1 MNDRVQDI
9 YNDTEHLA
17 TALDAIKTKDDV
29 SQGVLVAVKA
39 ALYANSELAGIVS
52 DMFCEHALPYQV
64 EASSMSDDTFINQVM
79 DGLKEQGYLMINDD
93 FIDQLIITLHANVT
107 IINTMTQ
114 LAELETKML
123 GSLLP
128 TGSRQVESLKELSK
142 RIAEIAFN
150 VEDVRNDQ
158 R

>member
-1 MNDRVQDI
+1 
-9 YNDTEHLA
+9 
-17 TALDAIKTKDDV
+17 
-29 SQGVLVAVKA
+29 
-39 ALYANSELAGIVS
+39 
-52 DMFCEHALPYQV
+52 
-64 EASSMSDDTFINQVM
+64 MSDDTFINQVM
-79 DGLKEQGYLMINDD
+79 DGLKEQGVLMMPDG

-114 LAELETKML
+114 IAELETKML

-128 TGSRQVESLKELSK
+128 TGSRQVESLKNLSVK
-142 RIAEIAFN
+142 IAEIAFN

>member
-1 MNDRVQDI
+1 MND
-9 YNDTEHLA
+9 N
-17 TALDAIKTKDDV
+17 
-29 SQGVLVAVKA
+29 
-39 ALYANSELAGIVS
+39 
-52 DMFCEHALPYQV
+52 
-64 EASSMSDDTFINQVM
+64 TFINQVM
-79 DGLKEQGYLMINDD
+79 DGLKDEGVLMMPDG

-114 LAELETKML
+114 LAEIEVKML

-142 RIAEIAFN
+142 NIAEIAFN
-150 VEDVRNDQ
+150 VEDVRDEQ

>member
-1 MNDRVQDI
+1 
-9 YNDTEHLA
+9 
-17 TALDAIKTKDDV
+17 
-29 SQGVLVAVKA
+29 
-39 ALYANSELAGIVS
+39 
-52 DMFCEHALPYQV
+52 
-64 EASSMSDDTFINQVM
+64 MSDDTFINEVV
-79 DGLKEQGYLMINDD
+79 DRLKDKGVLMIPDD

-114 LAELETKML
+114 LAEIEVKML

-142 RIAEIAFN
+142 NIAEIAFN

>member
-1 MNDRVQDI
+1 MSNDD
-9 YNDTEHLA
+9 LA
-17 TALDAIKTKDDV
+17 NEVIDR
-29 SQGVLVAVKA
+29 
-39 ALYANSELAGIVS
+39 
-52 DMFCEHALPYQV
+52 
-64 EASSMSDDTFINQVM
+64 
-79 DGLKEQGYLMINDD
+79 LKEQGFLMITDD

-114 LAELETKML
+114 LAEIEVKML

-142 RIAEIAFN
+142 NIAEIAFN
-150 VEDVRNDQ
+150 VEDVRNEQ

>member
-1 MNDRVQDI
+1 
-9 YNDTEHLA
+9 
-17 TALDAIKTKDDV
+17 
-29 SQGVLVAVKA
+29 
-39 ALYANSELAGIVS
+39 
-52 DMFCEHALPYQV
+52 
-64 EASSMSDDTFINQVM
+64 MSDNTFINQVM
-79 DGLKEQGYLMINDD
+79 DGLKEQGVLMMPDG

-114 LAELETKML
+114 LAEIEVKML

-128 TGSRQVESLKELSK
+128 TGSRQVESLKNLSVK
-142 RIAEIAFN
+142 IAEIAFN

>member
-1 MNDRVQDI
+1 
-9 YNDTEHLA
+9 
-17 TALDAIKTKDDV
+17 
-29 SQGVLVAVKA
+29 
-39 ALYANSELAGIVS
+39 
-52 DMFCEHALPYQV
+52 
-64 EASSMSDDTFINQVM
+64 MSDDTFINQVM
-79 DGLKEQGYLMINDD
+79 DRLKDEGFLMITDD

-128 TGSRQVESLKELSK
+128 TGSRQVESLKNLSVK
-142 RIAEIAFN
+142 IAEIAFN

>member
-1 MNDRVQDI
+1 
-9 YNDTEHLA
+9 
-17 TALDAIKTKDDV
+17 
-29 SQGVLVAVKA
+29 
-39 ALYANSELAGIVS
+39 
-52 DMFCEHALPYQV
+52 
-64 EASSMSDDTFINQVM
+64 MSDNDFINQVM
-79 DGLKEQGYLMINDD
+79 DGLKKEGFLMINDD

-107 IINTMTQ
+107 IINTMIQ
-114 LAELETKML
+114 LAEIEVKML

-128 TGSRQVESLKELSK
+128 TGSRQVESLKELST